1 MLPAPLCE
9 ETEETSRP
17 AKLSSIVKHI
27 VLGAFEEFTPSFISN
42 GWPHE
47 RSDPGEFATLG
58 YWQKL
63 ARELDTAGFDFLFFA
78 DALGYPMYDDTIPE
92 VVVREAVQFPVHDP
106 LTIVSGLAAT
116 VDRLGFVVTA
126 STTSEQP
133 YLLARRFASLD
144 HLTNGRIGWNV
155 VTSDMQAALVK
166 LLGVGDVT
174 PHDRRYDRAD
184 EFIDLALTLWEGGW
198 SDDPFV
204 IDKASRVFTDPTAV
218 HRITHDGEFFSL
230 DGYFPVSPSP
240 QRTPTLFQA
249 GASTRGI
256 EFAARIAECVFI
268 QERDVEKTTAL
279 VRSIRDEVERRGRPR
294 DSVKIINSISVIVGE
309 TDAAAAELRASLTA
323 APSRD
328 AMAAL
333 FLGWSGV
340 NLLGLDPQTAIDD
353 LSTEVGKTTLAMYQN
368 RGMTVG
374 SVLDQLAQT
383 LGGTKVTGTAAH
395 AAAELER
402 LVEVTDVDGFLIEHS
417 FGGIAT
423 YREFIDR
430 VMPLLRENGVIPA
443 APRSGSLREMLT
455 GAPTPRLQPEHP
467 GARFR
472 PAHVEPAHGNHS
484 AGEQ

>member
-1 MLPAPLCE
+1 M
-9 ETEETSRP
+9 
-17 AKLSSIVKHI
+17 H
-27 VLGAFEEFTPSFISN
+27 
-42 GWPHE
+42 
-47 RSDPGEFATLG
+47 
-58 YWQKL
+58 
-63 ARELDTAGFDFLFFA
+63 
-78 DALGYPMYDDTIPE
+78 DDTIPD

-144 HLTNGRIGWNV
+144 HLTGGRLGWNV
-155 VTSDMQAALVK
+155 VTSDMQTALVK
-166 LLGVGDVT
+166 LLGLGEVT

-184 EFIDLALTLWEGGW
+184 EFIDVALQLWEGGW

-204 IDKASRVFTDPTAV
+204 VDKQSRIFTDPSKV
-218 HRITHDGEFFSL
+218 HRITHEGEFFSL
-230 DGYFPVSPSP
+230 DGFFPVSPSP

-249 GASTRGI
+249 GASSRGV

-268 QERDVEKTTAL
+268 QERDVDKTAAL

-294 DSVKIINSISVIVGE
+294 DSVKIINSISVVVGPTPE
-309 TDAAAAELRASLTA
+309 AAAELRQSLTA

-340 NLLGLDPQTAIDD
+340 NLMGLDPSTLIDE
-353 LSTEVGKTTLAMYQN
+353 LATEVGKTTLAMYQN

-374 SVLDQLAQT
+374 DVLDQLAQT
-383 LGGTKVTGTAAH
+383 LGGTKVTGTAAE
-395 AAAELER
+395 AAAEIER
-402 LVEVTDVDGFLIEHS
+402 MAAATDVDGYLIEHS

-423 YREFIDR
+423 YREFIDE
-430 VMPLLRENGVIPA
+430 VMPILRARGVIPA
-443 APRSGSLREMLT
+443 VPRTGSLREMLT
-455 GAPTPRLQPEHP
+455 GAPTPRLQAGHP
-467 GARFR
+467 GASFR
-472 PAHVEPAHGNHS
+472 PAS
-484 AGEQ
+484 